1 MKLKEKCIYYNPVQ
15 GGYYLALVVDN
26 EMVYGRTGDF
36 AKTSFLENWI
46 NQNRHGLSFKI
57 EDIIIHGDYIRN
69 YYLNAEVLEKF
80 ELVKELTDK
89 EFYLIESLIDSNYRH
104 SSVIVDVHKHMND
117 VSNIVN
123 EIKYKKSEMKKI
135 DNDIHA
141 LEKMLLIS
149 INKNKV

>member
-36 AKTSFLENWI
+36 TKTSFLEDWI

-117 VSNIVN
+117 VSKIVN
-123 EIKYKKSEMKKI
+123 AIKRKKLKVEK
-135 DNDIHA
+135 
-141 LEKMLLIS
+141 LEKDICDLEKSLYAS
-149 INKNKV
+149 VQ

>member
-36 AKTSFLENWI
+36 AKTSFLEDWI

-80 ELVKELTDK
+80 ELVKELTNK

-117 VSNIVN
+117 VSKIVN
-123 EIKYKKSEMKKI
+123 AIKRKKLKVEK
-135 DNDIHA
+135 
-141 LEKMLLIS
+141 LEKDICDLEKSLYAS
-149 INKNKV
+149 VQ